1 MKGSIRTLS
10 VATAAASWDSST
22 RPLAANPLRRW
33 RPFSNSVAGKPP
45 SGSPQ
50 PMP

>member
-1 MKGSIRTLS
+1 MKGPIRTLS
-10 VATAAASWDSST
+10 VATSAAWWDYST
-22 RPLAANPLRRW
+22 RPLVANPLRRW

-50 PMP
+50 SMP